1 MSTHPHIGVGVTVV
15 IFRDSSQIEVLLV
28 QRGKEP
34 AKGRWALPGGSIE
47 WGESIAQAAA
57 REVLE
62 ETGLH
67 VTVPDEAAF
76 TALDVISRPEESAL
90 GYHYVLVTVAALC
103 EDSVEPQAADDA
115 ADCRWWPLARLHEA
129 QPQVLNLE
137 RVIELGRRHI
147 EALKDEE

>member
-1 MSTHPHIGVGVTVV
+1 MTAHPHIGVGVTVV
-15 IFRDSSQIEVLLV
+15 IFRDATQAEVLLV

-47 WGESIAQAAA
+47 WGETITQAAA

-62 ETGLH
+62 ETGLR

-76 TALDVISRPEESAL
+76 TALDVISRPEEGTP
-90 GYHYVLVTVAALC
+90 GYHYVLVAVAALC
-103 EDSVEPQAADDA
+103 EDGAEPQAADDA

-129 QPQVLNLE
+129 QPQVPDLQ